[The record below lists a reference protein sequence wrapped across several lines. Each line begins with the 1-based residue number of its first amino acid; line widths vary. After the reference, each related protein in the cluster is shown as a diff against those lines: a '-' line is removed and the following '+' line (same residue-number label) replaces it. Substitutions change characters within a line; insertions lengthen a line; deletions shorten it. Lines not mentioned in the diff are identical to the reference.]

1 MKKKITLLTLGAAL
15 LAVPVLAAPGGGAK
29 GDADANGV
37 LTRTEAQ
44 AHATQMFAKMDV
56 NKDGKIDATDRAAQ
70 RAERQA
76 KMFANLDAD
85 GNGSISKAEWDK
97 HNVDRAAKRSAR
109 GDKRAD
115 AGEAR
120 EGGKRHGMR
129 GGHHGKRGG
138 HHGMMMGKADVN
150 GDKAISQAEFQTAAL
165 ARFDAADANK
175 DGQVTAAER
184 QAQREAWRAK
194 RGAPPAAPAAQ

>member
-1 MKKKITLLTLGAAL
+1 MNKKITLLTLGAVL

-29 GDADANGV
+29 GDVDANGV

-44 AHATQMFAKMDV
+44 AHATQMFAKLDV
-56 NKDGKIDATDRAAQ
+56 NKDGKVDATDRAAE

-76 KMFANLDAD
+76 QMFASLDAD
-85 GNGSISKAEWDK
+85 GNDSISKAEWDK
-97 HNVDRAAKRSAR
+97 HSADRVAKRGER

-138 HHGMMMGKADVN
+138 HHGMMMGKADTN

-184 QAQREAWRAK
+184 QTQRSEWRAK
-194 RGAPPAAPAAQ
+194 RGAASAAPAKK